1 MYYKTAVIL
10 CGGRGSRLGQLGKK
24 IPKTLVK
31 IHGKP
36 IIWYIIKS
44 LAKNSINHFIL
55 PLGYKGKM
63 IKNYLN
69 NNSEFKKYKIDLMDT
84 GRETESTQR
93 IFRIRK
99 KIKSKNF
106 VLLNGDAIFN
116 FNLKSIFN
124 IHSKKSLDIT
134 FLGCSAPLSF
144 GIVGKI
150 NNKIVSFEREIQ
162 FDKVKSEKRKKFTG
176 HIFSGISLLRSSL
189 LKTSFKAHYN
199 FEKEF
204 YPKIIKKNNTN
215 FKEIEGFWFSIDNE
229 KDINSLNIKNNNS
242 NYSKIKKIKDIL
254 NRYE

>member
-1 MYYKTAVIL
+1 
-10 CGGRGSRLGQLGKK
+10 
-24 IPKTLVK
+24 
-31 IHGKP
+31 
-36 IIWYIIKS
+36 
-44 LAKNSINHFIL
+44 
-55 PLGYKGKM
+55 M

-84 GRETESTQR
+84 GIETEITQR